1 MNDLNTINL
10 IKNEILNDTDNTI
23 TKNIL
28 IEKIKIII
36 KFYYLIYGKRRNMKI
51 LKIIQKEIY
60 G

>member
-51 LKIIQKEIY
+51 LKII
-60 G
+60 